1 MKTAIVL
8 SILALTFSATQAFA
22 DMRADRDGCHIM
34 TPAGEMHF
42 PNCAASVWHNE
53 DGTLSGGFSHTQDYI
68 HLPFTKSVRMTSEE
82 SDVLCA
88 LGDANNNTHSTG
100 TWETT
105 YQVNNR
111 GDGNYLTP
119 STITYIVSCS
129 GAKQI

>member
-1 MKTAIVL
+1 MNYLIALVL
-8 SILALTFSATQAFA
+8 AFTLLPVSA
-22 DMRADRDGCHIM
+22 DMRADKEGCHVM

-42 PNCAASVWHNE
+42 PNCKASVWRSP
-53 DGTLSGGFSHTQDYI
+53 DGTLSGGFEHTQDYI
-68 HLPFTKSVRMTSEE
+68 HLPFPDSGRMTSEE
-82 SDVLCA
+82 SDVRCA
-88 LGDANNNTHSTG
+88 LGDANGNIQTTG

-129 GAKQI
+129 GEKQS